1 MKSTNLIQLVIKAGQ
16 LVDELSGLGPTTPA
30 DLAKAVDEP
39 RPSVYRIISTLEQ
52 AAIVRR
58 LDNGLVELGTGILR
72 LGEAAAS
79 ALSDPENLNATLT
92 HVQEQLGLTAAFW
105 IPRNGTA
112 VCLDQVD
119 ATDVDLYEL
128 SSGRI
133 LPLHAGAASH
143 VLLAWEDPRVL
154 ESVSAGE
161 PFDQLAKN
169 TPTDAAKLQELI
181 AQTRTNGW
189 RLEANEVVNGIAALG
204 FPVFNPD
211 GSIFGA
217 ITAAGLVD
225 QVLSEQETTRAVLS
239 QAAKDLTK
247 ARAAFN
253 PEPSGATFSPTDAKG
268 SVLAKASALMGALA
282 VERISTSAYLTEMLG
297 EPISSVYRMLSSLQE
312 IGWVEQ
318 LGHRGSYRV
327 GSKMLSLA
335 GKMIN
340 TLDVRR
346 AALPVLRKIH
356 NATGE
361 TAFLCIRR
369 NAQAVCIERIDGKR
383 VNSRRLTLG
392 NALPLHVG
400 AAPRALLAFESQ
412 RSWED
417 YATLLAQVP
426 ESNFGVRARSK
437 FFNELSEIQQTGYVI
452 SDDELTPGIAA
463 VGVPIFDHTGHV
475 AASISV
481 SGLRGSI
488 LGAEGSDTSVV
499 SLALEGARDL
509 SSYLGAPARA

>member
-16 LVDELSGLGPTTPA
+16 LVDELSDLGPSTPA

-52 AAIVRR
+52 AGIVRR
-58 LDNGLVELGTGILR
+58 LDDGLIELGTGILR

-79 ALSDPENLNATLT
+79 ALTDPATLNATLT
-92 HVQEQLGLTAAFW
+92 QVQEQLGLTAAFW

-143 VLLAWEDPRVL
+143 VLLAWEDPKVL
-154 ESVSAGE
+154 ELISAAE
-161 PFDQLAKN
+161 PFAQLAEN
-169 TPTDAAKLQELI
+169 TPTDARKLRELI
-181 AQTRTNGW
+181 AQTRLDGW
-189 RLEANEVVNGIAALG
+189 RLEANEVVNGIAAFG

-217 ITAAGLVD
+217 ITAAGMAN
-225 QVLSEQETTRAVLS
+225 QVLTEQENTRKVLS
-239 QAAKDLTK
+239 QAAADFTK
-247 ARAAFN
+247 AHGSFD
-253 PEPSGATFSPTDAKG
+253 PTPSGATFTPSDAKG

-282 VERISTSAYLTEMLG
+282 VERISPSTYLTEMLG
-297 EPISSVYRMLSSLQE
+297 EPISSVYRMLSSLQQ

-318 LGHRGSYRV
+318 LGHRGAYRV

-335 GKMIN
+335 GKMLN

-346 AALPVLRKIH
+346 ASLPVLRKIH
-356 NATGE
+356 EATGE

-369 NAQAVCIERIDGKR
+369 NTHAVCIERIDGKR

-400 AAPRALLAFESQ
+400 AAPRALLAFENQ
-412 RSWED
+412 RAWED
-417 YATLLAQVP
+417 YATILAQSP
-426 ESNFGVRARSK
+426 ESNFGVRARST
-437 FFNELSEIQQTGYVI
+437 FFNELREIQHTGYVI

-463 VGVPIFDHTGHV
+463 IGVPIFDHTGHV

-481 SGLRGSI
+481 SGLRESI
-488 LGAEGSDTSVV
+488 LGTAASDTSVI
-499 SLALEGARDL
+499 SLALEGAQDL
-509 SSYLGAPARA
+509 SSYLGAPARS